1 MGTKR
6 WFHPNVSG
14 TLAEDLLMKQGVDGS
29 FLARPS
35 QTNPGDFT
43 LSVRRA
49 CEVTHIKI
57 QNSGDY
63 YDLYGGEKFATLAEL
78 VQYYTENPGTLKE
91 KNGLVIE
98 LKHPLNCEE
107 VTTERWYHGSI
118 TGREAEMM
126 LLDKG
131 QNGSFLVRASTHSP
145 GNFVLSARVDDN
157 GQERVTHVMIRNHEG
172 RYDVGGGPSFVHL
185 SEVIEHYKK
194 NPMVETSGTV
204 INLKV
209 PFHATSFLPN
219 HISQRAGE
227 LGKQN
232 QDVYG
237 KAGFWEEFEQLQQQ
251 ECRHLYSRKEG
262 ARPENKTKNRYKNI
276 LPFDHTRVIL
286 KNTDPNV
293 VGADY
298 INANYISG
306 ETPDSS
312 RRYVATQGCLP
323 VTVDDF
329 WRMVWQEHSQVIVM
343 TTNEVER
350 GRNKCTRYW
359 PDSEQE
365 KIYNKVHVLN
375 LKETTNPHYI
385 LREFLVHNEQ
395 EEGEEGRHV
404 FQYHFKAWPDHGVPH
419 DPGAVLGFLEDINLK
434 SKTLRDSMKVPPG
447 PVVVHCSAGIGRTGT
462 FIVVD
467 ILLNLIDFQGWD
479 NEIDIQKTIQLV
491 RSQRSGM
498 VQTEQQYKFVYMA
511 VLHYVDSRQAFL
523 KANTGASDY
532 GNMKFVKASTSS
544 AKQEPL
550 YSNMDGQ

>member
-1 MGTKR
+1 
-6 WFHPNVSG
+6 
-14 TLAEDLLMKQGVDGS
+14 
-29 FLARPS
+29 
-35 QTNPGDFT
+35 
-43 LSVRRA
+43 
-49 CEVTHIKI
+49 
-57 QNSGDY
+57 
-63 YDLYGGEKFATLAEL
+63 
-78 VQYYTENPGTLKE
+78 
-91 KNGLVIE
+91 
-98 LKHPLNCEE
+98 
-107 VTTERWYHGSI
+107 
-118 TGREAEMM
+118 MM

-237 KAGFWEEFEQLQQQ
+237 KAGFWEEFEVRGTAAMGWAMSLCYGVCVCVCSNCNSKSVDISTVGRRALDQRTRPRTATRTSCLVSSMVFKGS
-251 ECRHLYSRKEG
+251 CTLNIHLCL
-262 ARPENKTKNRYKNI
+262 TCTV
-276 LPFDHTRVIL
+276 DHTRVIL

-350 GRNKCTRYW
+350 GRVSAFSPFITLPTQSTRAHVKLFPSLYK
-359 PDSEQE
+359 PCFACHCAEQ
-365 KIYNKVHVLN
+365 VHTVL
-375 LKETTNPHYI
+375 
-385 LREFLVHNEQ
+385 
-395 EEGEEGRHV
+395 
-404 FQYHFKAWPDHGVPH
+404 A
-419 DPGAVLGFLEDINLK
+419 
-434 SKTLRDSMKVPPG
+434 
-447 PVVVHCSAGIGRTGT
+447 
-462 FIVVD
+462 
-467 ILLNLIDFQGWD
+467 
-479 NEIDIQKTIQLV
+479 
-491 RSQRSGM
+491 
-498 VQTEQQYKFVYMA
+498 
-511 VLHYVDSRQAFL
+511 
-523 KANTGASDY
+523 
-532 GNMKFVKASTSS
+532 
-544 AKQEPL
+544 
-550 YSNMDGQ
+550 